1 MYWSLT
7 HYRCATK
14 PYLAMLRLQYV
25 EERGI
30 CICRLE
36 LSSHPLRLGYI
47 CTLRAGKCDGQ
58 FEATDDAGMFSNRV
72 LENIIVVKAGAAVS
86 EMGRQ
91 KTGSS

>member
-1 MYWSLT
+1 
-7 HYRCATK
+7 
-14 PYLAMLRLQYV
+14 MLRLQYV

-72 LENIIVVKAGAAVS
+72 LVVEHHRCESGSGGVRDGTTANWLVVKARAI
-86 EMGRQ
+86 R
-91 KTGSS
+91 